1 MKLASKILALFVIII
16 LSSCKKDYED
26 RQNKTLLLTK
36 PTGWLTVKI
45 EKKEAN
51 GSWTDITS
59 AVAALDVDNVLI
71 FDPYYVWAI
80 NEGALKL
87 PGNPQIAASGN
98 WNFTDNNATKIQFV
112 GGNIAELTELTET
125 SMQYIVT
132 VGGISSSTNRFTY
145 KHP

>member
-1 MKLASKILALFVIII
+1 MKSAVKLFALFIII
-16 LSSCKKDYED
+16 LLGSCKKDFKD
-26 RQNKTLLLTK
+26 KQNKITLLTK
-36 PTGWLTVKI
+36 PSGWLTIKI
-45 EKKEAN
+45 EEKAVN

-59 AVAALDVDNVLI
+59 GISALNVDNVLI

-98 WNFTDNNATKIQFV
+98 WNFLDSETKIQFV
-112 GGNIAELTELTET
+112 GGNVAEIVELTET
-125 SMQYIVT
+125 SLQYIVT
-132 VGGISSSTNRFTY
+132 VNSTTNRFTY